1 MARQS
6 DGEIQ
11 SWRRKMRCT
20 VLSGSPKVVSGGQRL
35 NGMEKRC
42 DWLITV
48 MEHIATT
55 IGLFSPSTHQHHPP
69 TVPLCTHRIS
79 VDHCTV
85 NCRGVY
91 KSVRMQIK
99 SNSGQKS
106 FCCSLEQY
114 WRLTYIYTIFF
125 NNSRKKSMF
134 YFEM

>member
-11 SWRRKMRCT
+11 SWRRKMRCA

-69 TVPLCTHRIS
+69 ALPLCTHRIS
-79 VDHCTV
+79 VYLFTV

-91 KSVRMQIK
+91 KLAPMQKVKLWLAELLLQLRTI
-99 SNSGQKS
+99 
-106 FCCSLEQY
+106 LEAKNGFI
-114 WRLTYIYTIFF
+114 L
-125 NNSRKKSMF
+125 
-134 YFEM
+134 